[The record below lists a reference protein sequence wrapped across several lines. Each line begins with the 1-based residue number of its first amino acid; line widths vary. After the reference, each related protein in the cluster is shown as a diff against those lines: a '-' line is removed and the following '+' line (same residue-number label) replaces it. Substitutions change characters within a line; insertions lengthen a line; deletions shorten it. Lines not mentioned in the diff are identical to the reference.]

1 MYNAKI
7 ISDIMVEWMKEAD
20 CYEGDKRHP
29 IFFFIKARGDS
40 DIYIVSH
47 DTGKLIGENGYLANK
62 YTAKFRNAFHN
73 PVLRVKIDRPDI
85 MIASGYEND
94 SAIFYYNQNT

>member
-47 DTGKLIGENGYLANK
+47 